1 MFKIQTLNNIS
12 VAGLDRLPRD
22 RYEVASE
29 IAHPDAILVRSAKMH
44 DLEIPDTVKAIGRAG
59 AGTNNIPVAAMTA
72 ARRRRSSTP
81 RGPMPTRSRSW

>member
-44 DLEIPDTVKAIGRAG
+44 DMEITR
-59 AGTNNIPVAAMTA
+59 
-72 ARRRRSSTP
+72 
-81 RGPMPTRSRSW
+81 TRSRRSVVPARAPTTSRSRP